1 MTTKLVSTDEPIPDV
16 TNMLCFSIYSAGHAF
31 TQMYRPLL
39 EKLNLT
45 YPQFLVM
52 ITLWGKDGR
61 TVKEL
66 GTILYLDSSTLTPL
80 LKRLEAAGLITRTRN
95 PKDEREVLIHLT
107 HQGLALKDQA
117 ADVMKCIIEAI
128 GLDMESINDIQASIN
143 AIRDR
148 LHGKPTTYDVSV

>member
-1 MTTKLVSTDEPIPDV
+1 MTIKTTNVDQPLPGVG
-16 TNMLCFSIYSAGHAF
+16 NMLCFSIYSAGHAF

-39 EKLNLT
+39 KKLNLT

-52 ITLWGKDGR
+52 MTLWGQDGF

-66 GTILYLDSSTLTPL
+66 GKTLFLDSSTLTPL
-80 LKRLEAAGLITRTRN
+80 LKRLEVAGLITRTRN

-107 HQGLALKDQA
+107 QEGCALKSQA
-117 ADVMKCIIEAI
+117 ADVMKCISDAV
-128 GLDMESINDIQASIN
+128 GLDMGSIGTIQASMD

-148 LHGKPTTYDVSV
+148 LHAKNTL